1 MVKGTVKTV
10 TYTSG
15 SRRVNAARSTVAKAR
30 QVLRSRMVASP
41 RAPLAT
47 RGFYGV
53 YNRRGR
59 DELKFIDLAANA
71 TPWTTAG
78 VVGILNGV
86 AQGTDFNQRI
96 GRSTSMKS
104 ILFRFN
110 IEKTATDS
118 EGCTC
123 RCILF
128 YDAQTN
134 GVAPLVTDVLAS
146 ASYLS
151 PMNLNN
157 RDRFKILADCF
168 MGTDAYDG
176 GGPIVAG
183 TFTEQN
189 KTIFKKFNLEC
200 QFSGT
205 GATVGS
211 ISTGGIF
218 ALFIA
223 SENNTLAYEL
233 YSRIRFTDK

>member
-1 MVKGTVKTV
+1 MVKSSVKTV

-15 SRRVNAARSTVAKAR
+15 SRRANAARTVVANAR
-30 QVLRSRMVASP
+30 KILRGRMVASP
-41 RAPLAT
+41 RAPLRT
-47 RGFYGV
+47 GGFYGV

-59 DELKFIDLAANA
+59 DELKFIDLSAAA
-71 TPWTTAG
+71 TLWTTAG
-78 VVGILNGV
+78 VIGILNGV

-96 GRSTSMKS
+96 GRSVSMKS

-118 EGCTC
+118 EGNTC

-134 GVAPLVTDVLAS
+134 GAAPAVTDVLAT

-157 RDRFKILADCF
+157 RDRFKILADCYLQ
-168 MGTDAYDG
+168 TDAYDG
-176 GGPIVAG
+176 GAPIVAG
-183 TFTEQN
+183 TFTEHC
-189 KTIFKKFNLEC
+189 KTIYKKFNMEV

-205 GATVGS
+205 AATVGS
-211 ISTGGIF
+211 IATGGVF
-218 ALFIA
+218 ALFIS